1 MNTYNTRFLATCPN
15 NGEHILYDLVIDS
28 TAVIMVEHIVTATRM
43 IRTGY
48 HETIADALHKQF
60 GGRQVLMAHHHG
72 VDIKTVRG
80 GA

>member
-1 MNTYNTRFLATCPN
+1 
-15 NGEHILYDLVIDS
+15 
-28 TAVIMVEHIVTATRM
+28 MVEHIVTATRM

-60 GGRQVLMAHHHG
+60 GGSQVLMAHHHG

>member
-1 MNTYNTRFLATCPN
+1 MNTYSTRFLATCPN

-48 HETIADALHKQF
+48 HENIADALHKQF